1 MTAEAPLPSD
11 TPINRGERL
20 ARDVLYALMLE
31 KRPWAEVI
39 ANRRAVVMETF
50 RQFDAAD
57 EFEGMLAAQMAV
69 AHSIFL
75 GSSFLAVDRARPDGD
90 RAHYLR
96 QAARLMSFYRQHF
109 SLLRQCRKDR
119 ERARRAA
126 AATQDPGPADWAP
139 AAIGAFSGKPSL
151 NDHLQPAHRATDR
164 RNPTAADMLPRREPA
179 PAKEGSVPPFAAF
192 PAAKRSRPLLM
203 EGTALARAQGP

>member
-1 MTAEAPLPSD
+1 MTVESPHSANE
-11 TPINRGERL
+11 PINRGERL

-109 SLLRQCRKDR
+109 DLLRRCRR
-119 ERARRAA
+119 EREHKRQAEATAPRIEPKAAVAA
-126 AATQDPGPADWAP
+126 AVARPGA
-139 AAIGAFSGKPSL
+139 GS
-151 NDHLQPAHRATDR
+151 HRS
-164 RNPTAADMLPRREPA
+164 M
-179 PAKEGSVPPFAAF
+179 
-192 PAAKRSRPLLM
+192 
-203 EGTALARAQGP
+203 

>member
-1 MTAEAPLPSD
+1 MTMEAPLPSD

-109 SLLRQCRKDR
+109 DLLRRCRR
-119 ERARRAA
+119 EREHKRQAEAAAPQVEPKAAVAAAVDRPRVGSHRPSEIRPWQDASAA
-126 AATQDPGPADWAP
+126 AAEM
-139 AAIGAFSGKPSL
+139 K
-151 NDHLQPAHRATDR
+151 
-164 RNPTAADMLPRREPA
+164 DM
-179 PAKEGSVPPFAAF
+179 VPPAFAAL
-192 PAAKRSRPLLM
+192 KRTKPRLM
-203 EGTALARAQGP
+203 DSTILACAQGP

>member
-1 MTAEAPLPSD
+1 MTLESPQPTDS
-11 TPINRGERL
+11 PINRGERL

-109 SLLRQCRKDR
+109 DLLRQCRR
-119 ERARRAA
+119 ERERKRQAEAAVPRVEPKAAIAASAMRPSTEPNRPWEIRPFQNASIAA
-126 AATQDPGPADWAP
+126 A
-139 AAIGAFSGKPSL
+139 
-151 NDHLQPAHRATDR
+151 DR
-164 RNPTAADMLPRREPA
+164 RDSALPA
-179 PAKEGSVPPFAAF
+179 FAVL
-192 PAAKRSRPLLM
+192 KRTKPRLLDS
-203 EGTALARAQGP
+203 TILACAQGP